1 MRLAVVRLTVVRLAV
16 ARLEVARLEV
26 VRLEAVRLRVV
37 LRLLELSFRRTGEC
51 PAMVLLLEKV
61 KLCSGEIFIK
71 ALRGLVAW
79 VQGRFLKF
87 LGRRFTAGLPNS
99 SDILGIQYPRSTP
112 FNMLQ

>member
-1 MRLAVVRLTVVRLAV
+1 MRLRV
-16 ARLEVARLEV
+16 
-26 VRLEAVRLRVV
+26 VRLRVV
-37 LRLLELSFRRTGEC
+37 RLRVVRLRVVSRLLGSSFRHTEGC

-79 VQGRFLKF
+79 VQGMFLKF